1 MTEAMNFFQSIFMFK
16 SFTPISISKAEIELA
31 ISLKSEARKLAAI
44 ADEEML
50 NGQKAQ
56 VLAFEA
62 ADKDK
67 TRIFAEIA
75 VWHHNRAQEKYRKSA
90 ARFEEAGKIQTAK
103 RKAFNSMS
111 KEMTRR
117 GAEAESA
124 VNFLNDFLKQNE
136 EK

>member
-1 MTEAMNFFQSIFMFK
+1 MNFFQSIFMFK
-16 SFTPISISKAEIELA
+16 SFTPISKAEINLA
-31 ISLKSEARKLAAI
+31 NSLKSEARKLAAI
-44 ADEEML
+44 ADEEMI

-56 VLAFEA
+56 VLAFES

-75 VWHHNRAQEKYRKSA
+75 NWHLGRAAEKYRKSA
-90 ARFEEAGKIQTAK
+90 ARFEEAGKIQNAK

-117 GAEAESA
+117 GAEAEVA
-124 VNFLNDFLKQNE
+124 VNSLNNFLKQNE